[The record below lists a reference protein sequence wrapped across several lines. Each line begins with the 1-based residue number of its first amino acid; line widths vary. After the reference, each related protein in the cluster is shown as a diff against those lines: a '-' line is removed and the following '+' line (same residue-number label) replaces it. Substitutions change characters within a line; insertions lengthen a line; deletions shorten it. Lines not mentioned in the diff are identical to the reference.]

1 MVGSGSVVH
10 GVVHVHGV
18 RHTGI
23 MRRIAG
29 GMPIVRVSFN
39 RYARLDGNGM
49 HGYAYRWPF
58 DYSAEV
64 GDIVVT
70 DTGEEVTVIGFGT
83 DYKGTL
89 QTLSA
94 ATGLNR
100 RVIGWDQWPLPP
112 VESPREGRSVMRR
125 FLDRLRNSR

>member
-1 MVGSGSVVH
+1 MW
-10 GVVHVHGV
+10 
-18 RHTGI
+18 
-23 MRRIAG
+23 RIAS

-64 GDIVVT
+64 GDIVAT
-70 DTGEEVTVIGFGT
+70 DTGDEVTVIGFGT

-89 QTLSA
+89 KT
-94 ATGLNR
+94 
-100 RVIGWDQWPLPP
+100 P
-112 VESPREGRSVMRR
+112 SPRRFHIELSRSDVTPIAVINAIWTRR
-125 FLDRLRNSR
+125 PSRACRTLRTAP

>member
-1 MVGSGSVVH
+1 
-10 GVVHVHGV
+10 
-18 RHTGI
+18 
-23 MRRIAG
+23 MRKIAS

-39 RYARLDGNGM
+39 RYARLDGNGT

-64 GDIVVT
+64 GDIVAT

-83 DYKGTL
+83 DYEGTL

-112 VESPREGRSVMRR
+112 VESPREERSVLRR
-125 FLDRLRNSR
+125 FLDRLRQS

>member
-1 MVGSGSVVH
+1 MW
-10 GVVHVHGV
+10 
-18 RHTGI
+18 
-23 MRRIAG
+23 RIAS

-58 DYSAEV
+58 DYSAEI
-64 GDIVVT
+64 GDIVAT

-83 DYKGTL
+83 DYKGSL

-94 ATGLNR
+94 TTGSNR
-100 RVIGWDQWPLPP
+100 KVIGWDQWPLLP
-112 VESPREGRSVMRR
+112 VEPPREGRSVARR
-125 FLDRLRNSR
+125 VLDRLRQSP